1 MITTDNNNQYWGI
14 SFHIDARMCDGNI
27 INSKEKLL
35 EWAHECVKDLEMELY
50 REPECIY
57 FGNEPNKTGLS
68 IIALIQTSNII
79 CHCNEFDNSAY
90 IDIFSCKEFDID
102 KAQQTI
108 VKYFSPSKTRVNLIT
123 RDAG

>member
-1 MITTDNNNQYWGI
+1 MSNFFGYHLLFDCSGCDVNQLKNYNTCN
-14 SFHIDARMCDGNI
+14 SFIKELVSTINMVPFGEPI
-27 INSKEKLL
+27 IEYMLDSKEKQGYSIVQLL
-35 EWAHECVKDLEMELY
+35 
-50 REPECIY
+50 
-57 FGNEPNKTGLS
+57 TTSS
-68 IIALIQTSNII
+68 IV
-79 CHCNEFDNSAY
+79 CHLLDSHGTAY